1 LVMNDIQ
8 QLIQEMEQGEQNL
21 LQKRIKQSRTSFQ
34 KTIVTF
40 SLAAFV
46 DLMLVALLYYLLGR
60 YITRLKQT
68 EQRLLQSENRLRA
81 IIDAEP
87 ECIKLIAQD
96 GTLLEINASGLAMM
110 EVESADEVIGM
121 PVISG
126 VVPEYRDA
134 FMAMHESVCLGNKGT
149 LEFEIISFKG
159 TRRWMET
166 HAVPLPNESDNR
178 FLHLAVTRDITK
190 RKQAEQKIREQATL
204 LDVATNGILVRD
216 IHNQILFWNKGA
228 ENLYGWKVEEA
239 VGQNVSQLL
248 YKNNSAL
255 LEDALAT
262 VVNKGEWQGELHQ
275 FTKEGKEII
284 VESRWTLV
292 RDEKGEPK
300 SILTVNT
307 EITQKKLLE
316 AQLLRSQRLDSIGT
330 LASGIAHDLNNVL
343 APILMSVQLLQMKL
357 RDPQQ
362 QQLLKTLE
370 NNVKR
375 GANLVKQVLSFARG
389 IEGKRTIIQ
398 LKQVISEIEQ
408 IITET
413 FPKSITCQTNIAE
426 KLWYVS
432 GDTTQLHQ
440 VLMNLVVNARDAM
453 PERGIL
459 SISAENLLIDE
470 HYARMN
476 INAQVGSY
484 VAITVA
490 DTGVGMPPEIEE
502 RIFEPFFTTK
512 ELGKGTGLGLSTAL
526 GIIKNH
532 GGFVNVYSEVSK
544 GTQFKVYLPA
554 AVINEV
560 QWHTPEPEPLTGGG
574 ELILVVDDEA
584 AIREITKSSLET
596 YNYRV
601 LTACDGVEAASIYAQ
616 QQQEIS
622 VVLLD
627 MMMPVMD
634 GAIAIRTLQKINPN
648 VKIIAISGLL
658 SNQKVA
664 EATGMGVKAFLSKPC
679 TAGDLLR
686 AISSVN
692 YGS

>member
-1 LVMNDIQ
+1 MKWSIRQKLTAVFALALVVIFANVVVAYSSTIKLIENQHWVTSSQEIITQVERTFLTFKDAEIAQRSYLIVANADDLDAYAAAWQQTNTNIQILKQLAADNAEKQQWVSLLEQKITVRLNFLQEELSLRENQGFESARQFILSRQDKLVMNDIQ

-307 EITQKKLLE
+307 EITQKY
-316 AQLLRSQRLDSIGT
+316 
-330 LASGIAHDLNNVL
+330 
-343 APILMSVQLLQMKL
+343 
-357 RDPQQ
+357 
-362 QQLLKTLE
+362 
-370 NNVKR
+370 
-375 GANLVKQVLSFARG
+375 
-389 IEGKRTIIQ
+389 
-398 LKQVISEIEQ
+398 
-408 IITET
+408 
-413 FPKSITCQTNIAE
+413 
-426 KLWYVS
+426 WYTS
-432 GDTTQLHQ
+432 
-440 VLMNLVVNARDAM
+440 
-453 PERGIL
+453 
-459 SISAENLLIDE
+459 
-470 HYARMN
+470 
-476 INAQVGSY
+476 
-484 VAITVA
+484 
-490 DTGVGMPPEIEE
+490 
-502 RIFEPFFTTK
+502 
-512 ELGKGTGLGLSTAL
+512 
-526 GIIKNH
+526 
-532 GGFVNVYSEVSK
+532 
-544 GTQFKVYLPA
+544 
-554 AVINEV
+554 
-560 QWHTPEPEPLTGGG
+560 
-574 ELILVVDDEA
+574 
-584 AIREITKSSLET
+584 
-596 YNYRV
+596 
-601 LTACDGVEAASIYAQ
+601 
-616 QQQEIS
+616 
-622 VVLLD
+622 
-627 MMMPVMD
+627 
-634 GAIAIRTLQKINPN
+634 
-648 VKIIAISGLL
+648 
-658 SNQKVA
+658 
-664 EATGMGVKAFLSKPC
+664 
-679 TAGDLLR
+679 
-686 AISSVN
+686 
-692 YGS
+692 